1 MMNIGFFK
9 NLFRE
14 KKLRLSHPRFLIY
27 QELSNA
33 KTPLS
38 PQELYQGLLKKKKR
52 IGLTSIY
59 RSLDLFE
66 SLGLVFKIINGA
78 AVKYKLCEL
87 KDHHHHIVCKTCGH
101 VVELDFCD
109 IAGWSKKVMESTG
122 YQVTDHQLNFYG
134 YCKACKPLQRPQSAE
149 R

>member
-1 MMNIGFFK
+1 MNKELFK
-9 NLFRE
+9 NIIQG
-14 KKLRLSHPRFLIY
+14 KKLKLSHPRLLVY

-33 KTPLS
+33 TTPLS
-38 PQELYQGLLKKKKR
+38 PQELFNSLIRRKKK

-66 SLGLVFKIINGA
+66 SLGIVFKMINGSTA
-78 AVKYKLCEL
+78 KYKLCEL
-87 KDHHHHIVCKTCGH
+87 EDHHHHIVCKTCGS

-109 IAGWSKKVMESTG
+109 ISDWSVKVMESIG

-134 YCKACKPLQRPQSAE
+134 LCKACKEGVS
-149 R
+149 

>member
-1 MMNIGFFK
+1 MNKRIFK
-9 NLFRE
+9 NILRE
-14 KKLRLSHPRFLIY
+14 KKLRLSHPRFLIF

-33 KTPLS
+33 AIPLG
-38 PQELYQGLLKKKKR
+38 PQELYQCLLRKQRR

-66 SLGLVFKIINGA
+66 SLEIVFKITSGP

-87 KDHHHHIVCKTCGH
+87 KDHHHHIICKRCGH
-101 VVELDFCD
+101 VVEMNFCD
-109 IAGWSKKVMESTG
+109 ISKWSKKVMESTG

-134 YCKACKPLQRPQSAE
+134 FCKACKPLQSPQSAE

>member
-1 MMNIGFFK
+1 MNKGHFRTI
-9 NLFRE
+9 FRE
-14 KKLRLSHPRFLIY
+14 KKIRMSHPRFLIY

-33 KTPLS
+33 KKPLS
-38 PQELYQGLLKKKKR
+38 PQELYQSLLKKQKR

-66 SLGLVFKIINGA
+66 SLGMAFKIINGSN
-78 AVKYKLCEL
+78 VKYKLCESEE
-87 KDHHHHIVCKTCGH
+87 HHHHIVCKGCGN

-109 IAGWSKKVMESTG
+109 ISDWSRKVTESTG

-134 YCKACKPLQRPQSAE
+134 FCKECKSSQRPQSIG